1 MLSTTHWFRF
11 RERTQ
16 VNCVHVH
23 TQESTPS
30 RAQSA
35 RTQYSTLAVSR
46 VVALV
51 VARAFTAVGVRPR
64 SARYRRVCA
73 PSRIRVR
80 ARVRVHTLRRVLFI
94 RSEEASLQWRTEYRL
109 SETHTTVNNTS
120 GSRNVRKRKAFRVS
134 GVSLAL
140 RSPTS
145 FLTSAH
151 LYTLTFSHSRETIFA
166 IRRTDPSGPKAS
178 DDAHLD
184 NGSWRTSR
192 KRCLTV
198 RICEQLNNWCEF
210 FFRYFARETISL
222 IGLAVLAS
230 QL

>member
-1 MLSTTHWFRF
+1 M
-11 RERTQ
+11 
-16 VNCVHVH
+16 NCVHVH

-109 SETHTTVNNTS
+109 SETHTTVNTS

-151 LYTLTFSHSRETIFA
+151 LYILLLFRILERRLRSVGQ

-178 DDAHLD
+178 DDVHLD

-192 KRCLTV
+192 KRCLLL
-198 RICEQLNNWCEF
+198 E
-210 FFRYFARETISL
+210 S
-222 IGLAVLAS
+222 AS
-230 QL
+230 S